1 MIIEIFAL
9 LGLILCFA
17 GYRLL
22 KVFNESLFISGIFT
36 QLYHNI
42 TLFFRRLCCFF
53 ADSLLV
59 SWLFM
64 LLLH

>member
-36 QLYHNI
+36 QLNHNI
-42 TLFFRRLCCFF
+42 LFFRRLCCFF